1 MGVFYDFQLFIPD
14 FCGEICGLLGW
25 SRYDNPRRNIC
36 RWKSELPYYDLKSF
50 MLCWRKTWTYS
61 QLPIFSHGWHVY
73 TQTCSHIS
81 RKYLF
86 CERSEL
92 HYCTSERSERV
103 ILQIFFR
110 ILKKY
115 FYFSITNREKIIRE
129 KNNSWK
135 TSVKKSLV
143 KNICEKITRET
154 ICYISL
160 VRKNGK
166 KSLVKNMINM

>member
-1 MGVFYDFQLFIPD
+1 MHRNSSGCILRFLHFFILD

-81 RKYLF
+81 RKF
-86 CERSEL
+86 CILWAKRATLL
-92 HYCTSERSERV
+92 HEWAKRTTVLNEWAKRTSDCTVFTEFS
-103 ILQIFFR
+103 
-110 ILKKY
+110 KY
-115 FYFSITNREKIIRE
+115 I
-129 KNNSWK
+129 KN
-135 TSVKKSLV
+135 T
-143 KNICEKITRET
+143 E
-154 ICYISL
+154 
-160 VRKNGK
+160 
-166 KSLVKNMINM
+166 